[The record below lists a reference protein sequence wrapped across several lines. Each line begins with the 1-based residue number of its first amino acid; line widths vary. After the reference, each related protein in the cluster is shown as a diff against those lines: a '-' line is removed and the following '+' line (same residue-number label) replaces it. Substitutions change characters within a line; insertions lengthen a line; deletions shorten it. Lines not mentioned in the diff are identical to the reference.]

1 MFCQHF
7 IPDSPTHS
15 KKRRLAIEILRH
27 LQTSPFTRTYQEK
40 ITYKKIISLH
50 FFLHGKKKTFQ
61 QRERQR
67 SSGLRKKAKFSMEHP
82 FFLFI
87 VTYPPTYL
95 LIIVVNKKE
104 KKGKETN
111 F

>member
-7 IPDSPTHS
+7 IRDSPTHS

-50 FFLHGKKKTFQ
+50 FFLHGKKKLFNNVNVKGAVGY
-61 QRERQR
+61 E
-67 SSGLRKKAKFSMEHP
+67 KKAKFSMEHP